1 MASRLGRRLG
11 RWVADDTL
19 LKRVLTARS
28 WMIRAYFEMRYLLP
42 DPWHLG
48 ASAYERQR
56 AETTLE
62 LLGARYYGQALEVG
76 CGEGIF
82 TARLLE
88 RCDRIVAVDFSTLAL
103 RRARRRHASDPRIEI
118 RQLDVLAADPGGTY
132 DLVVCAELFYYMNR
146 AQFEATAAR
155 VVRWVAPGGDL
166 CLVHGTSVHDACAH
180 EASGGGGETRRS
192 PDGRTGA
199 RQIHDRFCQMPGLV
213 VLWDLALPQYRLTL
227 LRRRERLNG

>member
-1 MASRLGRRLG
+1 
-11 RWVADDTL
+11 
-19 LKRVLTARS
+19 
-28 WMIRAYFEMRYLLP
+28 MIRAYFEMRYLLP

-62 LLGARYYGQALEVG
+62 LLSARYYGTALEVG

-103 RRARRRHASDPRIEI
+103 RRARRRHAPNPRVET

-146 AQFEATAAR
+146 AQFEATAGR
-155 VVRWVAPGGDL
+155 VVRWVALGGDL
-166 CLVHGTSVHDACAH
+166 CLVHGTSVHDTGGHETSAH
-180 EASGGGGETRRS
+180 GGGEIGGS

-199 RQIHDRFCQMPGLV
+199 RQIHDRFCQMPGLG
-213 VLWDLALPQYRLTL
+213 VLRDLVLPEYRLTL
-227 LRRRERLNG
+227 LRRRESLNG